1 MYCLLQYY
9 FNEID
14 LAKSMPRKMK
24 KIGNYI
30 FYYSLSFHKK
40 GTDIFLKVSSQIFS
54 ILNKRK
60 RGLDIADFSQ
70 CRDEKNRNR

>member
-1 MYCLLQYY
+1 
-9 FNEID
+9 
-14 LAKSMPRKMK
+14 MK

-30 FYYSLSFHKK
+30 FYYSLSFRKK

-60 RGLDIADFSQ
+60 RGLGIADFSQ
-70 CRDEKNRNR
+70 CGDEKN